1 MNKDI
6 ENEGGATVHQPTDVR
21 WLSIMNSLESILKS
35 FKIIKKI
42 LINKQQ
48 QKLIMN
54 IDEKK
59 IKHIILLLKPFRD
72 IMKMIQTGTSPSLHL
87 VLLCTQTLRD
97 VLKSYDS
104 LVNYNKNNDKH
115 ESRDELDETD
125 EDFLD
130 ELQGKSDKTKYY
142 M

>member
-1 MNKDI
+1 
-6 ENEGGATVHQPTDVR
+6 
-21 WLSIMNSLESILKS
+21 MNSLESILKS

-48 QKLIMN
+48 QRLMMN
-54 IDEKK
+54 IDEKR
-59 IKHIILLLKPFRD
+59 IKQIMLLLKPFRD
-72 IMKMIQTGTSPSLHL
+72 VMKMIQTGNSPSLYL

-104 LVNYNKNNDKH
+104 LVNYDENHDNH
-115 ESRDELDETD
+115 ESREELDDTD
-125 EDFLD
+125 EDLLD

-142 M
+142 MSRNIFLFSRYSILSSSNARFIR